1 MSESKIR
8 LLLADDHAVFRS
20 GLRLLLSEQP
30 DMEVVGEAADGEEA
44 IQKTK
49 ELNPDILLLDIT
61 MPGMG
66 GLEALDRIKKERPQ
80 VKIVML
86 TMHDDESYM
95 ERIMTSGGSGYVVK
109 KAADTEVIQ
118 AIRVVHQGGV
128 YLHPTMTRALVNQL
142 QRKAHAQERQS
153 HLESKLSERERE
165 VLKLIAQGYTNK
177 EIADMIFLSVKTV
190 ETHKAHIMD
199 KLELRSRAELV
210 RYALD
215 NGLLKA

>member
-1 MSESKIR
+1 MPEKIR
-8 LLLADDHAVFRS
+8 LLLADDHAVLRS

-44 IQKTK
+44 IEKTR
-49 ELNPDILLLDIT
+49 ELSPDILLLDIT
-61 MPGMG
+61 MPGVG
-66 GLEALDRIKKERPQ
+66 GLEALERIKKEIPDVR
-80 VKIVML
+80 VVVL

-95 ERIMTSGGSGYVVK
+95 ERIMTAGGSGYVLK
-109 KAADTEVIQ
+109 KAADTELLS
-118 AIRVVHQGGV
+118 AIRAVYQGGV
-128 YLHPTMTRALVNQL
+128 YLHPTMTRALVGHL
-142 QRKAHAQERQS
+142 QRRTTAQEKQS

>member
-1 MSESKIR
+1 MSDKIR
-8 LLLADDHAVFRS
+8 LLLADDHAILRS

-44 IQKTK
+44 IEKTR

-61 MPGMG
+61 MPGVG
-66 GLEALDRIKKERPQ
+66 GLEVLERIKKECPQ
-80 VKIVML
+80 VRVVVL

-95 ERIMTSGGSGYVVK
+95 ERVMASGGSGYVLK
-109 KAADTEVIQ
+109 KAADTELIS
-118 AIRVVHQGGV
+118 AIRAVHQGGV
-128 YLHPTMTRALVNQL
+128 YLHPSMTRALVNQL
-142 QRKAHAQERQS
+142 QRRSAAQERQS
-153 HLESKLSERERE
+153 RLESKLSERERE
-165 VLKLIAQGYTNK
+165 VLKLIAEGYTNK

-215 NGLLKA
+215 NGLLKP

>member
-1 MSESKIR
+1 MSAKIR
-8 LLLADDHAVFRS
+8 LLLADDHAVLRS

-30 DMEVVGEAADGEEA
+30 DMEVVGEASDGEEA
-44 IQKTK
+44 IEKAR
-49 ELNPDILLLDIT
+49 ELSPDVLLLDIT
-61 MPGMG
+61 MPGVG
-66 GLEALDRIKKERPQ
+66 GLEALDRIKKENPQ
-80 VKIVML
+80 IRIVVL

-95 ERIMTSGGSGYVVK
+95 ERIMTSGGSGYVLK
-109 KAADTEVIQ
+109 RAADTELLS
-118 AIRVVHQGGV
+118 AIRAVHQGGV
-128 YLHPTMTRALVNQL
+128 YLHPSMTRALVNQL
-142 QRKAHAQERQS
+142 QRRTAAQERQS

-215 NGLLKA
+215 NGLLKP

>member
-1 MSESKIR
+1 MSDKIR
-8 LLLADDHAVFRS
+8 LLLADDHAILRS

-44 IQKTK
+44 IEKTR

-61 MPGMG
+61 MPGVG
-66 GLEALDRIKKERPQ
+66 GLEVLERIKKECPQ
-80 VKIVML
+80 VRVVVL

-95 ERIMTSGGSGYVVK
+95 ERVMASGGSGYVLK
-109 KAADTEVIQ
+109 KAADTELIS
-118 AIRVVHQGGV
+118 AIRAVHQGGV
-128 YLHPTMTRALVNQL
+128 HLHPSMTRALVNQL
-142 QRKAHAQERQS
+142 QRRSAAQERQS
-153 HLESKLSERERE
+153 RLESKLSERERE
-165 VLKLIAQGYTNK
+165 VLKLIAEGYTNK

-215 NGLLKA
+215 NGLLKP

>member
-1 MSESKIR
+1 MSDKIR
-8 LLLADDHAVFRS
+8 LLLADDHAILRS

-44 IQKTK
+44 IEKTR

-61 MPGMG
+61 MPGVG
-66 GLEALDRIKKERPQ
+66 GLEVLERIKKECPQ
-80 VKIVML
+80 VRVVVL
-86 TMHDDESYM
+86 TMHADESYM
-95 ERIMTSGGSGYVVK
+95 ERVMASGGSGYVLK
-109 KAADTEVIQ
+109 KAADTELIT
-118 AIRVVHQGGV
+118 AIRAVHQGGV
-128 YLHPTMTRALVNQL
+128 YLHPSMTRALVNQL
-142 QRKAHAQERQS
+142 QRRSAAEERQS
-153 HLESKLSERERE
+153 RLESKLSERERE
-165 VLKLIAQGYTNK
+165 VLKLIAEGYTNK

-215 NGLLKA
+215 NGLLKP

>member
-1 MSESKIR
+1 MSEKIR
-8 LLLADDHAVFRS
+8 LLLADDHAVLRS

-30 DMEVVGEAADGEEA
+30 DMEVVGEASDGEEA
-44 IQKTK
+44 VAKTL
-49 ELNPDILLLDIT
+49 ELKPDMVLLDIT

-66 GLEALDRIKKERPQ
+66 GLEALERIKKELPS
-80 VKIVML
+80 VKVVIL

-95 ERIMTSGGSGYVVK
+95 ERIMTSGGSGYVLK
-109 KAADTEVIQ
+109 KAADTELLC
-118 AIRVVHQGGV
+118 AIRAVQQGGV
-128 YLHPTMTRALVNQL
+128 YLHPAMTRVLVNQL
-142 QRKAHAQERQS
+142 SRKNLANEKQG
-153 HLESKLSERERE
+153 HLQSKLTERERE

-190 ETHKAHIMD
+190 ETHKAHIME

>member
-1 MSESKIR
+1 MTDQKIR

-44 IQKTK
+44 IRKTK

-61 MPGMG
+61 MPGIS
-66 GLEALDRIKKERPQ
+66 GLEALDRIKKEHPQ
-80 VKIVML
+80 VKVVML

-142 QRKAHAQERQS
+142 QRKTIAQERQS
-153 HLESKLSERERE
+153 HLGNKLSERERE

>member
-1 MSESKIR
+1 MSAKIR
-8 LLLADDHAVFRS
+8 LLLADDHAVLRS

-30 DMEVVGEAADGEEA
+30 DMEVVGEASDGEEA
-44 IQKTK
+44 IEKAR
-49 ELNPDILLLDIT
+49 ELSPDVLLLDIT
-61 MPGMG
+61 MPGVG
-66 GLEALDRIKKERPQ
+66 GLEALDRIKKENPQ
-80 VKIVML
+80 IRVVVL

-95 ERIMTSGGSGYVVK
+95 ERIMTSGGSGYVLK
-109 KAADTEVIQ
+109 RAADTELLS
-118 AIRVVHQGGV
+118 AIRAVHQGGV
-128 YLHPTMTRALVNQL
+128 YLHPSMTRALVNQL
-142 QRKAHAQERQS
+142 QRRTAAQERQS

-215 NGLLKA
+215 NGLLKP

>member
-1 MSESKIR
+1 MSDKIR
-8 LLLADDHAVFRS
+8 LLLADDHAVLRS

-44 IQKTK
+44 IEKTR

-61 MPGMG
+61 MPGIG
-66 GLEALDRIKKERPQ
+66 GLDALDRIKKECPQ
-80 VKIVML
+80 VRIVVL

-95 ERIMTSGGSGYVVK
+95 ERVMASGGSGYVLK
-109 KAADTEVIQ
+109 KAADTELIS
-118 AIRVVHQGGV
+118 AIRAVHQGGV
-128 YLHPTMTRALVNQL
+128 YLHPSMTRALVNQL
-142 QRKAHAQERQS
+142 QRRSAAEERQS
-153 HLESKLSERERE
+153 RLESKLSERERE
-165 VLKLIAQGYTNK
+165 VLKLIAEGYTNK

-215 NGLLKA
+215 NGLLKP